1 MKIAVNGQ
9 MTVVQGDTL
18 TGVLEELGYGAAK
31 VATAVNEGFVPKGAR
46 GVTPLHDGDRVEIVA
61 PQQGG

>member
-9 MTVVQGDTL
+9 MTVVQGETL
-18 TGVLEELGYGAAK
+18 AVVLEELGYGEAK
-31 VATAVNEGFVPKGAR
+31 VATAVNEGFVPKVVRAA
-46 GVTPLHDGDRVEIVA
+46 VALHDGDRVEIVA